1 MSLPTAAERD
11 FAKRFKLKPEDVAH
25 ARDVLNTIA
34 SLDWPQPERVALLSR
49 LARSA
54 RADVGAVMAGLA
66 LGRAPLRSFESLI
79 AIDGLAEKR
88 VFGLAKA
95 LASVDAAT
103 FSKSAAGLLD
113 AWAQLDELRAENT
126 ALRHELDRFYAAAPP
141 PPAPDGTAPTD
152 ERMRLEDLAHSIAR
166 QVALASRTLASAGS
180 GLRLAGVALE
190 LRGRAT
196 AMDQDVA
203 IDFAPA
209 SAGQGGSSVGLSF
222 TPERADTTHNAMGAV
237 PNVTGYTPAL
247 ARRKL
252 EQGGFAVSVAAT
264 GGAQGVVAQQHPAA
278 GVQAP
283 RGALVR
289 LVVR

>member
-34 SLDWPQPERVALLSR
+34 SLDWPQPERVALLAR

-66 LGRAPLRSFESLI
+66 LGRAPLMSFESLI

-95 LASVDAAT
+95 LAPVDAAA
-103 FSKSAAGLLD
+103 FSKSAAGLLN

-126 ALRHELDRFYAAAPP
+126 ALRRELDRFYAAAPP
-141 PPAPDGTAPTD
+141 APAPDGTDPTD

-203 IDFAPA
+203 IDFSAA

-222 TPERADTTHNAMGAV
+222 IPERADAIHSAMGAV
-237 PNVTGYTPAL
+237 PNVTGYTPSL

-278 GVQAP
+278 GAQAP